1 MSAHLSAKPIGI
13 RVLVETGACW
23 LGFEEFLEL
32 SEHDSPL
39 AIVWQGDA
47 AKGFGR
53 LASIAMLGVGEVPA
67 TLFEGVAGLFQ
78 PF

>member
-1 MSAHLSAKPIGI
+1 MSAHLSAKPTGI
-13 RVLVETGACW
+13 RVLVETDACW
-23 LGFEEFLEL
+23 PGFWEFLEP

-39 AIVWQGDA
+39 AVVWQGDA

-53 LASIAMLGVGEVPA
+53 LAGVSVLDVGEVPA
-67 TLFEGVAGLFQ
+67 ALFEGVAGLFQ

>member
-13 RVLVETGACW
+13 RVLVGTDAYW
-23 LGFEEFLEL
+23 LGVWEVLGR

-53 LASIAMLGVGEVPA
+53 LASVAVLGVGKVPA

>member
-13 RVLVETGACW
+13 RVLVETGAYW
-23 LGFEEFLEL
+23 PGFWRGFRA

-39 AIVWQGDA
+39 AIVWQRDS

-53 LASIAMLGVGEVPA
+53 LAGISVPGVGEVPA
-67 TLFEGVAGLFQ
+67 TLFEGVAGLLNAF
-78 PF
+78 

>member
-1 MSAHLSAKPIGI
+1 MPVG
-13 RVLVETGACW
+13 W
-23 LGFEEFLEL
+23 GFEGFLEP

-39 AIVWQGDA
+39 AVVWQGDA

-53 LASIAMLGVGEVPA
+53 LAGISVLAIGEVPA

>member
-1 MSAHLSAKPIGI
+1 MSAHLSAKPAGI
-13 RVLVETGACW
+13 KVLAETDACW
-23 LGFEEFLEL
+23 LEGFGR

-39 AIVWQGDA
+39 AVVWQSNA
-47 AKGFGR
+47 TKGFGR
-53 LASIAMLGVGEVPA
+53 LAGISMLDVGEVPA

>member
-1 MSAHLSAKPIGI
+1 MPVGW
-13 RVLVETGACW
+13 RFGRGFGA
-23 LGFEEFLEL
+23 

-39 AIVWQGDA
+39 AIVWQRNT
-47 AKGFGR
+47 AKGFSR
-53 LASIAMLGVGEVPA
+53 LAGILVAGVGEVPA

>member
-13 RVLVETGACW
+13 RVLVETGAYW
-23 LGFEEFLEL
+23 PGFWRGFRA

-39 AIVWQGDA
+39 AIVWQSDS
-47 AKGFGR
+47 AKGFSR
-53 LASIAMLGVGEVPA
+53 LASISVLQVGEVPA
-67 TLFEGVAGLFQ
+67 TLFESVAGLFQ

>member
-1 MSAHLSAKPIGI
+1 MLTYLQSQLASGFLSELIPIG
-13 RVLVETGACW
+13 W
-23 LGFEEFLEL
+23 GFRW
-32 SEHDSPL
+32 SEHNSPL
-39 AIVWQGDA
+39 AIVGQSDA

-53 LASIAMLGVGEVPA
+53 LASVSVLGVGEVPA

>member
-13 RVLVETGACW
+13 RVLVETDACW
-23 LGFEEFLEL
+23 LGFGRGFRA

-39 AIVWQGDA
+39 AIVGQSDA

-53 LASIAMLGVGEVPA
+53 LASVSVLGVGEVPA

-78 PF
+78 PC